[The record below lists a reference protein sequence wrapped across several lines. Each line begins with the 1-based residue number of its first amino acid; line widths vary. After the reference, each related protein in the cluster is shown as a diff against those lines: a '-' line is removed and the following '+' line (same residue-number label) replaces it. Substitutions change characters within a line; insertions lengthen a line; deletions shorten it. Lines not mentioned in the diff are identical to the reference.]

1 MSKNRK
7 LLEKGKL
14 KMESL
19 RLRFL
24 RSTSLSRIGKD
35 GLLKIHLP
43 QAKEGTE
50 FDIIVI
56 YEIAVP
62 KEETATEQTMKLS
75 DFYGCIQD
83 ETFIR
88 HPQLE
93 QPERE
98 AF

>member
-1 MSKNRK
+1 M
-7 LLEKGKL
+7 LLRSL

-19 RLRFL
+19 RIR
-24 RSTSLSRIGKD
+24 SRIGKD
-35 GLLKIHLP
+35 RLLKIHLP

-62 KEETATEQTMKLS
+62 KEATATETTMKLS
-75 DFYGCIQD
+75 DFYGCFQD

-98 AF
+98 TF

>member
-1 MSKNRK
+1 MQSMRVR
-7 LLEKGKL
+7 
-14 KMESL
+14 SL
-19 RLRFL
+19 
-24 RSTSLSRIGKD
+24 IGKN
-35 GLLKIHLP
+35 GLLQIQLP
-43 QAKEGTE
+43 ETTEGTE
-50 FDIIVI
+50 LDIILV
-56 YEIAVP
+56 YESASP
-62 KEETATEQTMKLS
+62 TKTTTKLS

>member
-1 MSKNRK
+1 
-7 LLEKGKL
+7 
-14 KMESL
+14 
-19 RLRFL
+19 
-24 RSTSLSRIGKD
+24 
-35 GLLKIHLP
+35 
-43 QAKEGTE
+43 
-50 FDIIVI
+50 
-56 YEIAVP
+56 
-62 KEETATEQTMKLS
+62 MKVS

>member
-19 RLRFL
+19 RLR
-24 RSTSLSRIGKD
+24 SRIGKD

-43 QAKEGTE
+43 RAKEGTE

-56 YEIAVP
+56 YEIAVA
-62 KEETATEQTMKLS
+62 KEETATEKTMKLS

>member
-1 MSKNRK
+1 
-7 LLEKGKL
+7 
-14 KMESL
+14 
-19 RLRFL
+19 
-24 RSTSLSRIGKD
+24 
-35 GLLKIHLP
+35 
-43 QAKEGTE
+43 
-50 FDIIVI
+50 
-56 YEIAVP
+56 
-62 KEETATEQTMKLS
+62 LS